1 MLNLNNKLPTITTI
15 TPSLNRAKF
24 IDEAIKSV
32 LNQDYPHVE
41 HIIIDGGST
50 DGTLDVLALY
60 PNLKVIS
67 EPDQGI
73 YDAINKGIRMAK
85 GDIIGILNSDDYYEP
100 NFFSELAEIFHSNQ
114 DIDAIVGGIDILK
127 MDASGSWKPILV
139 FPTINYQN
147 FWYRITIGSPNTNGW
162 FIRKRFFD
170 QIGMYNLNYPS
181 VSDRDFILRMAFS
194 SVNYFPFDKLIYH
207 YRIHSNSITLDGSFD
222 GEAEFIFELRNL
234 VEDYINSSK
243 IHFSTKKYLFDWH
256 SDIISSQTIA
266 AIRKN
271 KIRRATFYAM
281 YGCRINPKWPYHFL
295 RRILLAI
302 IRRIIVV
309 FNPLIKGS
317 SLVCDH

>member
-100 NFFSELAEIFHSNQ
+100 NFFSELA
-114 DIDAIVGGIDILK
+114 DC
-127 MDASGSWKPILV
+127 
-139 FPTINYQN
+139 
-147 FWYRITIGSPNTNGW
+147 GW
-162 FIRKRFFD
+162 D
-170 QIGMYNLNYPS
+170 
-181 VSDRDFILRMAFS
+181 
-194 SVNYFPFDKLIYH
+194 
-207 YRIHSNSITLDGSFD
+207 
-222 GEAEFIFELRNL
+222 
-234 VEDYINSSK
+234 
-243 IHFSTKKYLFDWH
+243 
-256 SDIISSQTIA
+256 
-266 AIRKN
+266 
-271 KIRRATFYAM
+271 
-281 YGCRINPKWPYHFL
+281 
-295 RRILLAI
+295 
-302 IRRIIVV
+302 
-309 FNPLIKGS
+309 
-317 SLVCDH
+317 